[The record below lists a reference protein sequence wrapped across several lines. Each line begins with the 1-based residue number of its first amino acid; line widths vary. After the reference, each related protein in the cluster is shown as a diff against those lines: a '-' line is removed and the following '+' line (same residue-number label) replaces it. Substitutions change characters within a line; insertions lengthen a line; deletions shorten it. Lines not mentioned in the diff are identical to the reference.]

1 MQKDTFQQMWEF
13 MQKEGYFK
21 THPHYTD
28 HFGASLSAADKQ
40 LDAMLL
46 SMDFSIDAVTMPEPY
61 SEELERAVKRTESFW
76 LRAMFNPPSTGTA
89 LDIGC
94 GFGRTVAWMQES
106 YSAVIGTDISAEAI
120 TYARQQFRQ
129 SPRVKFYVNEADA
142 LPAEIASGSIDFAYA
157 FTVFQHIPRQFS
169 ASILTQL
176 AGLLNDSGVVV
187 FNLLSGINETENSGA
202 VDTEWAI
209 GYSKQQATQLLD
221 KAGLK
226 LHRFVV
232 WSRPETAMQW
242 LWVMAGR

>member
-1 MQKDTFQQMWEF
+1 MQKDTFQKMWES

-21 THPHYTD
+21 THPHYID

-46 SMDFSIDAVTMPEPY
+46 SLDFSEEEITMPVPY

-76 LRAMFNPPSTGTA
+76 LRAMFNPPANGTA

-94 GFGRTVAWMQES
+94 GFGRTVAWMQQH
-106 YSAVIGTDISAEAI
+106 YAAVIGTDISAEAVA
-120 TYARQQFRQ
+120 YAQQQFQQ
-129 SPRVKFYVNEADA
+129 SPHVRFYVNEADA
-142 LPAEIASGSIDFAYA
+142 LPAEIAAGSIDFAYA

-176 AGLLNDSGVVV
+176 AGLLSDSGVAV
-187 FNLLSGINETENSGA
+187 FNLLSGINESEDSGVA
-202 VDTEWAI
+202 ETEWAI
-209 GYSKQQATQLLD
+209 GYSKQQAMQLLD
-221 KAGLK
+221 SAGLK

-232 WSRPETAMQW
+232 WSRPETSMRW
-242 LWVMAGR
+242 LWVMASR